1 MTLPSE
7 LWQAGAAQLATAI
20 RGREVSA
27 REVVEAQLARIEA
40 VNPRLNAVTVVLAE
54 QALTAAGR
62 ADDAIARAEETG
74 PLHGVPCTIKENIEV
89 AGSATT
95 NGVAALAE
103 AYAKHDAPVV
113 ERLREAGAIVV
124 GRTNLPDLGMR
135 WHTSS
140 SLRGVTLNPWDAGRT
155 AGGSSGGEAA
165 ALAAGMTPLG
175 LGNDYGGSLRY
186 PSQCCGTAAL
196 KPGYGR
202 VAMTPREGMPDPTPT
217 GDLFTATGPMARHI
231 ADLRLAFAVLAAPD
245 PRDPRLA
252 PALIEAHCSQEGELP
267 RVAVTTDPGGLGVD
281 ERVAGGVRR
290 AAEALADAGYRVE
303 DGEPPLLREA
313 TEVWGQLADAELRSA
328 GQALMDPLSEE
339 ARRFIELTTWAAA
352 EPSLAGYL
360 EAHMERFRCARVWS
374 EWFGGGR
381 LLLGPV
387 TTAQAFPVG
396 HDIEDGEQALGVRRS
411 MRLTLVAN
419 LLGLPSVALPAG
431 VDAGLPQGVQ
441 IIGPRHREVLCLN
454 AAQAIEDRLGVIT
467 PIEPRGAGLA
477 GD

>member
-1 MTLPSE
+1 MTLPPD
-7 LWQAGAAQLATAI
+7 LWQAGAAQLAAAI
-20 RGREVSA
+20 RAREVSA
-27 REVVEAQLARIEA
+27 REAVEAQLARIEA

-62 ADDAIARAEETG
+62 ADDALARGEETG

-89 AGSATT
+89 AGTATT
-95 NGVAALAE
+95 NGVPALAE
-103 AYAKHDAPVV
+103 AYAERDAPAV

-135 WHTSS
+135 WHTAS
-140 SLRGVTLNPWDAGRT
+140 SLRGVTRNPWDAGRT

-202 VAMTPREGMPDPTPT
+202 IATAPREGWPDPTPT
-217 GDLFTATGPMARHI
+217 GDLFTATGPMARHV

-245 PRDPRLA
+245 SRDPRLA
-252 PALIEAHCSQEGELP
+252 PAPLDGTAGERP
-267 RVAVTTDPGGLGVD
+267 RVAFTSDPGGLGVD
-281 ERVAGGVRR
+281 ERVAAGVRR

-303 DGEPPLLREA
+303 EGEPLLLREA
-313 TEVWGQLADAELRSA
+313 TEVWGRLADAELQSA
-328 GQALMDPLSEE
+328 GQALLEPLSDE
-339 ARRFIELTTWAAA
+339 ARRFIELTTWAAP

-387 TTAQAFPVG
+387 STAQAFPVG

-431 VDAGLPQGVQ
+431 VDGGLPQGVQ
-441 IIGPRHREVLCLN
+441 IIGPRYREELCLT

-477 GD
+477 GG